1 MNTWTIRTIVAAAL
15 VAGCTSKVGESNRSG
30 ADGGSG
36 SGSGSG
42 SGNGP
47 GSGGS
52 GSGGGSGGSTDPTV
66 CIPGIPQT
74 SQLPRLTR
82 AQYDNTIRDLVG
94 ISGDH
99 SAMLAPDTPGSV
111 DQRAWDGY
119 QNAATAIADQVMA
132 DPNAQAKVFSCA
144 EDSAACA
151 RQIISTFGQRA
162 FRRPL
167 SEAEIARFE
176 KLYTDRA
183 TITANGTMAEAAALI
198 LRAFLLSPTFLTRA
212 EIAEQPEGAYL
223 ALNGYEVASRL
234 SYMLWG
240 SMPDDALFAA
250 AAANSLSTPEG
261 ILAEAQRMLADPKGR
276 TMVTSFHEHYLH
288 MGAGTRWANIVRDSS
303 VYPTYEPAL
312 GTLMNQET
320 ERFVDYVVFE
330 GGGTFQ
336 DLVTSPV
343 GFVNADLAPL
353 YGLDPAGF
361 GADLT
366 KVDLDPASRSGLFT
380 RLGFLSAFS
389 LANRPSPIL
398 RGAFIQ
404 KEVLCTAIGSPPPG
418 AESTPLPQMEGLT
431 TNRARVDAQTAGG
444 DCIACHHSYIN
455 PTGFAFEAYDAIGRH
470 QTTEPGTDVPID
482 TTASVILGDETVD
495 VNGAIELSNA
505 IAASPAANKC
515 YARKWVQ
522 VAYERS
528 LTNED
533 SCTVD
538 DLTAKLT
545 AGGYTIIN
553 LIADL
558 TQAESFRYRA
568 VPSEVAP

>member
-1 MNTWTIRTIVAAAL
+1 MNTWTIRTIALATL
-15 VAGCTSKVGESNRSG
+15 VAGCTGKLGESNRPG
-30 ADGGSG
+30 AEAGSG
-36 SGSGSG
+36 SGSGAG

-52 GSGGGSGGSTDPTV
+52 GAGGAGGTTDPTV

-82 AQYDNTIRDLVG
+82 TQYDNTIRDLVG

-119 QNAATAIADQVMA
+119 QNAAEAIATQVMA
-132 DPNAQAKVFSCA
+132 DPNAQAKVFPCST
-144 EDSAACA
+144 DSAECA
-151 RQIISTFGQRA
+151 RQIIVTFGQRA

-167 SEAEIARFE
+167 TDAEIARFE
-176 KLYTDRA
+176 KLYTNRA
-183 TITANGTMAEAAALI
+183 AITANGTMEEAAQLI
-198 LRAFLLSPTFLTRA
+198 VRAFLLSPTFLTRA

-234 SYMLWG
+234 SYMIWG

-250 AAANSLSTPEG
+250 AAANALSTPAA
-261 ILAEAQRMLADPKGR
+261 ILAEAQRMLGDPKGR
-276 TMVTSFHEHYLH
+276 SMVTAFHEHYLH
-288 MGAGTRWANIVRDSS
+288 MGPGTRWANIVRDSS
-303 VYPTYEPAL
+303 VYPTYTPAL
-312 GTLMNQET
+312 GTLMGQET
-320 ERFVDYVVFE
+320 ERFIDYVVFE

-336 DLVTSPV
+336 ELVTSTV

-353 YGLDPAGF
+353 YGLDPANF
-361 GADLT
+361 GPDLT
-366 KVDLDPASRSGLFT
+366 QVDLDPQTRSGLFT
-380 RLGFLSAFS
+380 RLGFLSAYS

-404 KEVLCTAIGSPPPG
+404 KDVLCTTIGSPPPG
-418 AESTPLPQMEGLT
+418 AESTPLPTEGLA
-431 TNRARVDAQTAGG
+431 TNRERVDAQTAGG
-444 DCIACHHSYIN
+444 DCVGCHHSYIN
-455 PTGFAFEAYDAIGRH
+455 PTGFALESYDAIGRF
-470 QTTEPGTDVPID
+470 QSTEPDSGAPID
-482 TTASVILGDETVD
+482 TTASVLIGDNTVD
-495 VNGAIELSNA
+495 VNGPVELSNA
-505 IAASPAANKC
+505 IAASPEANKC

-545 AGGYTIIN
+545 TGGYTVLN

>member
-1 MNTWTIRTIVAAAL
+1 MNTWTIRTIALATL
-15 VAGCTSKVGESNRSG
+15 VAGCTGKQGESNRPG
-30 ADGGSG
+30 ADGGPG
-36 SGSGSG
+36 SGSGAG

-52 GSGGGSGGSTDPTV
+52 GAGGSGGAADPTI

-82 AQYDNTIRDLVG
+82 TQYDNTIRDLVG
-94 ISGDH
+94 VSGEH

-119 QNAATAIADQVMA
+119 QNAAQAIATQVMA
-132 DPNAQAKVFSCA
+132 DANARAKVFPCST
-144 EDSAACA
+144 DSPECA
-151 RQIISTFGQRA
+151 RQIITTFGQRA

-167 SEAEIARFE
+167 TEAEIARFE
-176 KLYTDRA
+176 KLYTNRA
-183 TITANGTMAEAAALI
+183 TITENGTMEEAAQLI
-198 LRAFLLSPTFLTRA
+198 VRAFLLSPTFLTRA

-234 SYMLWG
+234 SYMIWA

-250 AAANSLSTPEG
+250 AAANALSTPEA
-261 ILAEAQRMLADPKGR
+261 ILAEAKRMLADPKGR
-276 TMVTSFHEHYLH
+276 SMVTDFHEHYLH
-288 MGAGTRWANIVRDSS
+288 MGPGTRWANIVRDSS
-303 VYPTYEPAL
+303 VYPTYTPAL
-312 GTLMNQET
+312 GTLMGQET
-320 ERFVDYVVFE
+320 ERFIDYVVFE
-330 GGGTFQ
+330 AKGTFQ
-336 DLVTSPV
+336 DLVTSTV

-353 YGLDPAGF
+353 YGLDPANF
-361 GADLT
+361 GPDLT
-366 KVDLDPASRSGLFT
+366 QVDLDPATRSGLFT
-380 RLGFLSAFS
+380 RLGFLSAYS

-404 KEVLCTAIGSPPPG
+404 KDVLCTTIGSPPPG
-418 AESTPLPQMEGLT
+418 AESTPLPTEGLA
-431 TNRARVDAQTAGG
+431 TNRERVDAQTAGG
-444 DCIACHHSYIN
+444 ACAGCHHSYIN
-455 PTGFAFEAYDAIGRH
+455 PTGFALESYDAIGRY
-470 QTTEPGTDVPID
+470 QTTEPGTGAPID
-482 TTASVILGDETVD
+482 TTSSVVIGDNTVD
-495 VNGAIELSNA
+495 VNGPVELSNA
-505 IAASPAANKC
+505 IAASPEANTC

-545 AGGYTIIN
+545 AGGYTVLD